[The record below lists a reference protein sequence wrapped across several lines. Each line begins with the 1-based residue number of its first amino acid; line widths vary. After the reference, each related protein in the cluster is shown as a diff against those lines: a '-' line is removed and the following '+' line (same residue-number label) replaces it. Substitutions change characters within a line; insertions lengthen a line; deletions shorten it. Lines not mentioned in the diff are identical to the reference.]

1 MPTPPA
7 NSASSMSHLTAGTRQ
22 PYSIEADAIL
32 RISASGRPP
41 FSGVKP
47 TSCMS
52 LNASTNITAST
63 TPRSTNGT
71 PRLVC
76 SAMNPPAT
84 EPVSIATPVTIWP
97 RPNTDSSV
105 PVNPV
110 AASASTS
117 HASTAPEKKVKP
129 SPSSSDAIA
138 HCQNGASTC
147 HRSTYSSVDA
157 ASVTVPSRYEARRP
171 TVSATIPV
179 GTSNSTIP
187 AVKQALA
194 ANACRF
200 ESPASSRKIVLIPQI
215 SDAASVFPSRST
227 RYVRW
232 MEAGVGTS

>member
-7 NSASSMSHLTAGTRQ
+7 NSTSTMSHLTAGTRQ
-22 PYSIEADAIL
+22 PYSIESEAIF
-32 RISASGRPP
+32 RISSSGRPP

-52 LNASTNITAST
+52 LNATTNMTPST

-84 EPVSIATPVTIWP
+84 EPASIAAPVTTWP

-129 SPSSSDAIA
+129 RPRSSDEIA
-138 HCQNGASTC
+138 HCQNGASIC
-147 HRSTYSSVDA
+147 HSST
-157 ASVTVPSRYEARRP
+157 
-171 TVSATIPV
+171 
-179 GTSNSTIP
+179 
-187 AVKQALA
+187 
-194 ANACRF
+194 
-200 ESPASSRKIVLIPQI
+200 
-215 SDAASVFPSRST
+215 
-227 RYVRW
+227 
-232 MEAGVGTS
+232 